1 MLAQEGLGSPD
12 QASLLGDPNR
22 QKPASIPATGATGF
36 HLYEN
41 QHISFVGNQ
50 IQLAPRAAPPLGQD
64 LPALLTEILPH
75 PALADVACILEGSP
89 SGQGIH
95 KKSPAPGSNEQS
107 HCRDTCRCRK
117 SRCGC
122 RSKNLPKRGQK
133 QPPPRLALHPRGLLL
148 ISS

>member
-95 KKSPAPGSNEQS
+95 KKNHQRPALMSRAIAVILVGVVKAVAGAEVETCQREDKSNPHQ
-107 HCRDTCRCRK
+107 D
-117 SRCGC
+117 
-122 RSKNLPKRGQK
+122 
-133 QPPPRLALHPRGLLL
+133 
-148 ISS
+148 

>member
-1 MLAQEGLGSPD
+1 LQVVNQSIAHPFPRGPTFYQRNIKTAGQLGEVGMLAQEGLGSPD

-95 KKSPAPGSNEQS
+95 KKITSA
-107 HCRDTCRCRK
+107 
-117 SRCGC
+117 
-122 RSKNLPKRGQK
+122 
-133 QPPPRLALHPRGLLL
+133 RL
-148 ISS
+148 